1 MAKKFYDVLPP
12 GMKKEEITVAPR
24 KRVCF
29 SFKKKWILVFLVL
42 FFVLSQTLLLKAE
55 IIVYPETEK
64 VEYLGEIS
72 VGLEDELIIA
82 EVFQLKEEET
92 RIFSS
97 SGKEKEE
104 KKAQGTIKVYN
115 NHSSSPQTLVAN
127 TRFISS
133 DGKLFYS
140 QERILVPGQRKE
152 GNRTLPGEATVEI
165 KAAEAGQEYNIE
177 RKTKFSI
184 PGLQGT
190 AMYSF
195 VYAEN
200 LEPITGGYVGEMPKI
215 LNQDLISAKQVLIED
230 IVDKA
235 QKKLEQEISDDF
247 VIDKNLMNYQ
257 IIEESFYPGL
267 NENSESFEYS
277 IKLELELIS
286 YKKSLLNQE
295 IKKRLT
301 DQFSEQEMPDKI
313 FSSKKIN
320 QESLEINTGFSKV
333 DLKGKTLILEV
344 KVSAD
349 SYHDINKDFLK
360 SVLIKEKINEVK
372 ENLESYDEIRQVR
385 IKKWPFWLGRLPSPG
400 KIKISVR
407 ID

>member
-1 MAKKFYDVLPP
+1 MARKFYDILPP
-12 GMKKEEITVAPR
+12 GMRKEEIVIAPE
-24 KRVCF
+24 KRARF
-29 SFKKKWILVFLVL
+29 SFKKKWILVVLAL
-42 FFVLSQTLLLKAE
+42 FFVLSQTLFLKAE

-177 RKTKFSI
+177 RKGADCFPPFSN
-184 PGLQGT
+184 
-190 AMYSF
+190 
-195 VYAEN
+195 VY
-200 LEPITGGYVGEMPKI
+200 P
-215 LNQDLISAKQVLIED
+215 QKQ
-230 IVDKA
+230 
-235 QKKLEQEISDDF
+235 QC
-247 VIDKNLMNYQ
+247 
-257 IIEESFYPGL
+257 
-267 NENSESFEYS
+267 
-277 IKLELELIS
+277 
-286 YKKSLLNQE
+286 
-295 IKKRLT
+295 
-301 DQFSEQEMPDKI
+301 
-313 FSSKKIN
+313 
-320 QESLEINTGFSKV
+320 
-333 DLKGKTLILEV
+333 
-344 KVSAD
+344 
-349 SYHDINKDFLK
+349 
-360 SVLIKEKINEVK
+360 
-372 ENLESYDEIRQVR
+372 
-385 IKKWPFWLGRLPSPG
+385 
-400 KIKISVR
+400 
-407 ID
+407 